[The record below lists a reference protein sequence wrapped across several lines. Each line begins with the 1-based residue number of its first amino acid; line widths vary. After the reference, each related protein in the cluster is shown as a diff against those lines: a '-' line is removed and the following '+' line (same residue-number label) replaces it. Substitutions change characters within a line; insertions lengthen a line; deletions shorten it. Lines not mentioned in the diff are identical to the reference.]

1 MSKGIATRHGE
12 DVTLK
17 KVKWVISP
25 FFTVSLLSRSFRGI
39 LIYTRAFGSAKKDE
53 LQKKRPWNGGQRSGF
68 KIPPVST
75 VSLPEALEFG
85 LTMVQ
90 NLSEP

>member
-1 MSKGIATRHGE
+1 MVGSLPPDLPFFHGLILRYFSGKSLMSKGIATRHGE

-39 LIYTRAFGSAKKDE
+39 LIYTIYTRAFGSAKKDE
-53 LQKKRPWNGGQRSGF
+53 LQKKRPWNGG
-68 KIPPVST
+68 
-75 VSLPEALEFG
+75 
-85 LTMVQ
+85 
-90 NLSEP
+90 